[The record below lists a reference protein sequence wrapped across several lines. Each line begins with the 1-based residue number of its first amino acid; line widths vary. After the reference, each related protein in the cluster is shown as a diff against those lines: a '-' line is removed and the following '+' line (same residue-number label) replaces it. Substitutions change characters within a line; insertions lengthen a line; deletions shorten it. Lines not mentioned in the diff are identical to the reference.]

1 VAHCQS
7 REGGPVEGKIQKEE
21 NNQLTKGL
29 VALATAKRCK
39 ISFTGYEISFTQMLR
54 TNFGNAAIAA
64 VAFTLTG
71 AELAFPSVAAS
82 FPFFT
87 LEEATVSSINRAFD
101 SGMFN
106 AKQLVQLYL
115 NRIATY
121 DGSLNSIITVNPDAL
136 TIAAAL
142 DTERLS
148 SGPRSPLHGIP
159 VILKDNFDTFDMPTT
174 AGSAVLAGSTPP
186 DDAFLVKQLRNAGAI
201 IFAKANMSEFAAGV
215 PGGSLSGLT
224 KNPYNSVRTPAGS
237 SGGTGAAIAA
247 NFGVIGTGS
256 DTGGSIRGPA
266 TANGLVGIKPTLG
279 LLSRDGIIPL
289 ALSFDTG
296 GPMTRTVEDA
306 AIALGIMTG
315 IDPNDP
321 VTTGSAGL
329 FYKDY
334 TPFLQTNAL
343 QGARIGVARD
353 FFGGDPERDLIME
366 DAISRLSDL
375 GATIVDSV
383 LFPSNFLTEK
393 NTIYTRVRWPEF
405 KVQIPDYLGTLAPGY
420 PKNLEDIIAF
430 AETDPFFVEYPA
442 RLNLFRNEQ
451 ASVSITDPDYLDALT
466 NGLAFVRNTTLDLF
480 TDNALD
486 AIIYPTATCSPGP
499 LPNLS
504 DPTYSCI
511 SRPSATNIANLTGL
525 PDIQVPAGFTPDNLP
540 MTISFLG
547 PDWSEPKL
555 LGYAYAFEQAT
566 NARRPS
572 PLFPPLAGETV
583 PVPGPSP
590 ILGVGAAFSYLRRMK
605 KRSNQLKSFTMN

>member
-1 VAHCQS
+1 M
-7 REGGPVEGKIQKEE
+7 RIG
-21 NNQLTKGL
+21 
-29 VALATAKRCK
+29 
-39 ISFTGYEISFTQMLR
+39 
-54 TNFGNAAIAA
+54 FGNAAIAA
-64 VAFTLTG
+64 VAITLTG

-82 FPFFT
+82 FT
-87 LEEATVSSINRAFD
+87 LEEATVSSINQAFD
-101 SGMFN
+101 SGVIN
-106 AKQLVQLYL
+106 AQQLVQLYL

-121 DGSLNSIITVNPDAL
+121 DGTSCGSMPTMCVPPPPGKLNSIIAVNPNAL
-136 TIAAAL
+136 SIAAAL
-142 DTERLS
+142 DAERLL

-174 AGSAVLAGSTPP
+174 AGSAVLAGSIPP
-186 DDAFLVKQLRNAGAI
+186 DDGFLVKQLRDAGAI
-201 IFAKANMSEFAAGV
+201 IFAKANMSEFASASIQG
-215 PGGSLSGLT
+215 GGSLIGAT
-224 KNPYNSVRTPAGS
+224 PNPYNTLRSPAGS

-266 TANGLVGIKPTLG
+266 SANGLVGIKPTLG
-279 LLSRDGIIPL
+279 LLSRDGIVPL

-321 VTTGSAGL
+321 VTAGSAGF

-353 FFGGDPERDLIME
+353 FFGGDPDRDQIME
-366 DAISRLSDL
+366 DAISKLRDL

-383 LFPSNFLTEK
+383 FFPSDVLSK
-393 NTIYTRVRWPEF
+393 RSAIYTPIRDTEF
-405 KVQIPDYLGTLAPGY
+405 KAQIADYLATLAPGY
-420 PKNLEDIIAF
+420 PEDLAGIIAVMQ
-430 AETDPFFVEYPA
+430 TIPFYEQNPQ
-442 RLNLFRNEQ
+442 RLNLSIQQQ
-451 ASVSITDPDYLDALT
+451 ASGPLTDPVYLDALT
-466 NGLAFVRNTTLDLF
+466 NGLALVRDATLNLF
-480 TDNALD
+480 TANALD
-486 AIIYPTATCSPGP
+486 ALIYPTSACSPVP
-499 LPNLS
+499 LNNVS
-504 DPTYSCI
+504 DPTYSCTP
-511 SRPSATNIANLTGL
+511 RPSATNIANLTGF

-547 PDWSEPKL
+547 TDWSEPKL

-572 PLFPPLAGETV
+572 SLFPALAGETV
-583 PVPGPSP
+583 PVPAVPVPGPLP
-590 ILGVGAAFSYLRRMK
+590 IFGVGVAFSHLRRMRK
-605 KRSNQLKSFTMN
+605 LTNQRKSFTMN